1 MKKEQE
7 EDEYLPIE
15 EWNETPKEWLK
26 QEYARLDVKTGEKLI
41 LIGNEMFPVG
51 RFEESNKMKDTVE
64 TLRKSGYKVGVYH
77 KRRRDE
83 RLIFPELPKGGRTEV
98 CITTPN
104 GRTAT
109 GKARCSKEDTYVK
122 KIGVQIALDRAL
134 KKLELDKEEI
144 NDRVVVYIN
153 GEKIPVDREKQ
164 LKESCELA
172 LSVRDQLNKELS
184 KLSKEDLAFANSL
197 FDLVDLF
204 AGTFALQDLFKPLQ
218 NEIPEPNQR
227 KFTSFGSGGVLPKD
241 NPYSW

>member
-7 EDEYLPIE
+7 EDEYIPIE
-15 EWNETPKEWLK
+15 KWFGTPKEWLK
-26 QEYARLDVKTGEKLI
+26 QEYARQKKLDVKTGEKLI
-41 LIGNEMFPVG
+41 LRGDEMFPIG
-51 RFEESNKMKDTVE
+51 RFEENNKMKDTVE

-98 CITTPN
+98 CVTTPD

-144 NDRVVVYIN
+144 NDTVVVYIN
-153 GEKIPVDREKQ
+153 GEKIPVDK
-164 LKESCELA
+164 ELA
-172 LSVRDQLNKELS
+172 LSIRDQLNKELS
-184 KLSKEDLAFANSL
+184 KPSKEDLAFANSL
-197 FDLVDLF
+197 FDLVDLV
-204 AGTFALQDLFKPLQ
+204 AGTFALRDLFKPLQ
-218 NEIPEPNQR
+218 NEIPDPNKR
-227 KFTSFGSGGVLPKD
+227 KFTSFGSGGILSKD
-241 NPYSW
+241 DPYSW